1 MKKNLLMVL
10 STLKKY
16 KKGELIGLVVTILYA
31 IAVFLAPYA
40 SKYLIDDVLLANEF
54 EKIYSGIL
62 IFFIVC
68 ISQPVLS
75 FIKGYIFLKISEKI
89 TIDIRK
95 DAFKSVIYAPID
107 FFYKSK
113 KGDIVSRIM
122 NDGRGV
128 SDFLT
133 DTFILVFKDIFLVI
147 IVCVGML
154 LQCWQITMILFV
166 FILLFILL
174 NIFMAKKFQRLSDIS
189 LKSVDGFCS
198 AINQSSDNI
207 NLIKSYNLEERVLD
221 DYNKQLKKIYDV
233 NMKMGWYSNILSSG
247 SEVII
252 ISSLCIIYG
261 LGAFM
266 VVQNSIT
273 LGAVISLGLY
283 FQILN
288 QPISELMNS
297 NIRLN
302 EIIPM
307 YNRLKE
313 YMSLV
318 SERESYKDNNEEVC
332 KSNSSETN
340 IIFNNVSFCYD
351 SNENSQK
358 STLKNINFNISKKG
372 LYGIIG
378 HSGSGKS
385 TIAKLLMGLF
395 KPTEGSIKV
404 KVKGK
409 EISSLYE
416 LRNSISYVAQDIE
429 LLNTTLY
436 ENLSLYNDSITIE
449 DIEFICKKLGLH
461 KKIMSLKDKY
471 DSVVTEKINLSGG
484 EKQRLAIARAYLRKS
499 DIYIFDEI
507 TSALDEGIEQEVI
520 DIINELAKTS
530 VVIFITH
537 KVKSIANA
545 NNVYLIKDGIIE
557 SSGRYD
563 EIVPM
568 IKTGGSFEEFN

>member
-1 MKKNLLMVL
+1 MKKNLLMIL
-10 STLKKY
+10 GILKKY

-54 EKIYSGIL
+54 DKVYLGII

-68 ISQPVLS
+68 ISQPILS

-89 TIDIRK
+89 TIDMRR
-95 DAFKSVIYAPID
+95 DTFKSVIYAPID

-133 DTFILVFKDIFLVI
+133 DIFIVVFKDVFLII
-147 IVCVGML
+147 IVSIGMFI
-154 LQCWQITMILFV
+154 QCWQITMILVV
-166 FILLFILL
+166 FIFLFLML
-174 NIFMAKKFQRLSDIS
+174 NICMAKKFQELSSIS

-198 AINQSSDNI
+198 VINQSTENI

-221 DYNKQLKKIYDV
+221 KYHKQLNKIYDV

-266 VVQNSIT
+266 VVGKSIT
-273 LGAVISLGLY
+273 LGTVISLGLY
-283 FQILN
+283 FQLLN

-302 EIIPM
+302 EVIPM
-307 YNRLKE
+307 YNRIQE
-313 YMSLV
+313 
-318 SERESYKDNNEEVC
+318 YKDLDNE
-332 KSNSSETN
+332 KSEDVNLKGNCVDMGIE
-340 IIFNNVSFCYD
+340 FENVSFGYGTD
-351 SNENSQK
+351 KKILN
-358 STLKNINFNISKKG
+358 NINLSIRDKG
-372 LYGIIG
+372 FYGVIG
-378 HSGSGKS
+378 QSGSGKS
-385 TIAKLLMGLF
+385 TIAKLLMGLY
-395 KPTEGSIKV
+395 KPSQGTIKISIPHKDV
-404 KVKGK
+404 NS
-409 EISSLYE
+409 IYD
-416 LRNSISYVAQDIE
+416 LRNNISYVAQDIE
-429 LLNTTLY
+429 LMNASIY
-436 ENLSLYNDSITIE
+436 ENLSLYDAGISKE
-449 DIEFICKKLGLH
+449 DMKYICEKLGLH
-461 KKIMSLKDKY
+461 NKIMSLEDQY

-520 DIINELAKTS
+520 DIIHELS
-530 VVIFITH
+530 NSSIVIFITH
-537 KVKSIANA
+537 KLKSIADA
-545 NNVYLIKDGIIE
+545 DKVFLVKDGRI
-557 SSGRYD
+557 SNSGKYD
-563 EIVPM
+563 EIVSLLN
-568 IKTGGSFEEFN
+568 IGGGFEEFN